1 MVIVHRFFLEIAKA
15 NEYPVM
21 TLSDEE
27 MWVDSYIWEEDY
39 VDRGGMMRSI
49 SVINVFSLSSAYV
62 QLRPNPRPDATV
74 REKKQGRDSSWH
86 SDPIGAVPRPF
97 VSARL

>member
-1 MVIVHRFFLEIAKA
+1 MILFLPDIYHHDGLECSLRVLKEFFTEEQMVSVHRFFLEIAKA

-39 VDRGGMMRSI
+39 VDRGGMM
-49 SVINVFSLSSAYV
+49 
-62 QLRPNPRPDATV
+62 
-74 REKKQGRDSSWH
+74 
-86 SDPIGAVPRPF
+86 
-97 VSARL
+97 